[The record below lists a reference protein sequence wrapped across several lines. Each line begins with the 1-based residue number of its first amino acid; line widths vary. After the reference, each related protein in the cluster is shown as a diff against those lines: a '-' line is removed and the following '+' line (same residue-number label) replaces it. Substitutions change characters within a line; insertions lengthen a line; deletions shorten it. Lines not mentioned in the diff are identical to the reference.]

1 MVYSLSLLHN
11 RPIVQDG
18 IKYDK
23 YYARL
28 HTYFEDFTRMNIKD
42 LKGIELLKGMMYI
55 VRDYGMK
62 LNGQL
67 GALITNL
74 LILEQIV
81 RDLDPNMNILT
92 CAVPYFY
99 APQP

>member
-18 IKYDK
+18 VKYDS
-23 YYARL
+23 YYEKL
-28 HTYFEDFTRMNIKD
+28 HTFFKEFTSMSIKD
-42 LKGIELLKGMMYI
+42 LKGIELLKGKMYI
-55 VRDYGMK
+55 VRDHGMQ

-67 GALITNL
+67 GTLITNL
-74 LILEQIV
+74 LILEQIMK
-81 RDLDPNMNILT
+81 DLDPNMNILT

>member
-1 MVYSLSLLHN
+1 MVYSLSLRKNL
-11 RPIVQDG
+11 PIVQEG
-18 IKYDK
+18 IRYDR
-23 YYARL
+23 YYNEL
-28 HTYFEDFTRMNIKD
+28 HEFFKVFTRMNLKD

-81 RDLDPNMNILT
+81 KDLDPDMNILS

>member
-1 MVYSLSLLHN
+1 M
-11 RPIVQDG
+11 D
-18 IKYDK
+18 IKS
-23 YYARL
+23 
-28 HTYFEDFTRMNIKD
+28 
-42 LKGIELLKGMMYI
+42 LKGIDLLKGMMYI